1 MGLGGND
8 QIDGGG
14 GQDLID
20 AGDGDDVVTI
30 SGSQDGSLMRLIG
43 GSGIDT
49 LVVTTS
55 LFYFPT
61 EVREFEILK
70 LSRGGQF
77 NELSGFSSITLANG
91 ARTELNYARNPTA
104 SIDLAG
110 SIFVL
115 GVQSTIGSIVGSDA
129 NEVFRIA
136 SEARVLGSV
145 DLGGGTDRF
154 GTAAATLD
162 VSNGS
167 PFGGIVSGGSGSDE
181 IALGTLDGTPD
192 IIEHYRSD
200 LSKLLNFESL
210 SLETI
215 FLSITKR
222 YVADVTLVSANGL
235 NSISLGAYGRFGF
248 ESSNSPN
255 AGLFMQD
262 GSELTIDAG
271 TSLMSIFTI
280 AAGSEFNGYDTDTR
294 GVTVFNRGEVR
305 SSIQLSAFDDA
316 YHGADGIV
324 GGTVSG
330 HGGNDRLYGGLAAE
344 RLEGGTGQDF
354 LSGGGGGD
362 VLLGG
367 IGSDIMLGGT
377 GNDIYEVDD
386 GGDIVFEGADSGTA
400 DKVFTYVDF
409 ALPDHVEH
417 LIMQYG
423 NQRFGSGNA
432 LNNIIIGN
440 GQGNVIEGGAG
451 YDTLIGG
458 AGSDFFI
465 VRPGFGVDVITD
477 FVAGA
482 GTQDAV
488 LFSSTLFTSF
498 GQVMANSA
506 QVGGDTWI
514 GDGLGNTV
522 VLVGVQQSTLH
533 PDDFGFI

>member
-14 GQDLID
+14 GEDVID

-30 SGSQDGSLMRLIG
+30 SESQNGSFMRLIG

-49 LVVTTS
+49 LVVKSS

-61 EVREFEILK
+61 EVRDFEVLK
-70 LSRGGQF
+70 LSKGGQF
-77 NELSGFSSITLANG
+77 NELSGFSSISLANG
-91 ARTELNYARNPTA
+91 AMTELSYSRNPTA
-104 SIDLAG
+104 SIDLVG

-115 GVQSTIGSIVGSDA
+115 GMQSTIGSIVGSDA

-136 SEARVLGSV
+136 REAQVLGNV

-154 GTAAATLD
+154 GTAAATLA
-162 VSNGS
+162 VGNGS
-167 PFGGIVSGGSGSDE
+167 PFGGIVSGGSGFDE

-222 YVADVTLVSANGL
+222 YVADVTLLSANGL
-235 NSISLGAYGRFGF
+235 NNISLGAYGRFGF
-248 ESSNSPN
+248 ENSNSPN
-255 AGLFMQD
+255 AALVMQE
-262 GSELTIDAG
+262 GSELTIGVG
-271 TSLMSIFTI
+271 TSLMSVFTI

-294 GVTVFNRGEVR
+294 GVTVFNHGEVR
-305 SSIQLSAFDDA
+305 SSIQLSAFDDV
-316 YHGADGIV
+316 YYGADGVV

-330 HGGNDRLYGGLAAE
+330 HGGNDRLYGGSAAE
-344 RLEGGTGQDF
+344 RLEGGTGQDY

-367 IGSDIMLGGT
+367 FGSDIMLGGT
-377 GNDIYEVDD
+377 GNDIYEVDN
-386 GGDIVFEGADSGTA
+386 GGDIVFEGAGSGNA
-400 DKVFTYVDF
+400 DKVFAYVDF

-423 NQRFGSGNA
+423 NQRFGTGNA
-432 LNNIIIGN
+432 GDNIIIGN
-440 GQGNVIEGGAG
+440 GQSNVIEGGTG
-451 YDTLIGG
+451 YDTLTGD
-458 AGSDFFI
+458 ADSDFFI
-465 VRPGFGVDVITD
+465 IRPGFGVDVITD
-477 FVAGA
+477 FIAGA
-482 GTQDAV
+482 GSPDAV

-506 QVGGDTWI
+506 QVGADTWI
-514 GDGLGNTV
+514 GDGFGNTI
-522 VLVGVQQSTLH
+522 VLVGVQQSSLH
-533 PDDFGFI
+533 ADDFGFF